1 MSLIGT
7 LSTGVSGLITNS
19 RAMNIIGDNISNI
32 NTTGFKSSRAVFG
45 DQFSTSLNGGTLTS
59 QVGKGTQILGSLQS
73 FAQGAFENS
82 TSALDLAVDGN

>member
-7 LSTGVSGLITNS
+7 LTTGVSGLITNS
-19 RAMNIIGDNISNI
+19 RAMNIIGDNIANV

-45 DQFSTSLNGGTLTS
+45 DQFSTSLAGGSLTS
-59 QVGKGTQILGSLQS
+59 QVGKGTQLLGSLQS
-73 FAQGAFENS
+73 FQQGAFENS